1 MKEFWKQF
9 FGFWN
14 NVMSWSFR
22 VLILLIICYFILHLI
37 NGGNI

>member
-14 NVMSWSFR
+14 NIFNWSFR
-22 VLILLIICYFILHLI
+22 VLILLIIFYFILHLI